1 MTLAG
6 PPEWPAVARMRF
18 WCQEWRAEACVY
30 SLASFL
36 AVQDHCA
43 GLKFRFTGVASFPWA
58 IHDRIPEA
66 WVACGPGGQDWTRG
80 SCAASLSQR
89 LNATERCGR
98 SGSRAGA
105 GVYLSLNW
113 LVRVLRVVTVDSS
126 ELVSPLSATV
136 LEAQIFAP
144 IPAGRGGA
152 GGALLVWIFWSDCM
166 PIRAQPGVS

>member
-1 MTLAG
+1 M
-6 PPEWPAVARMRF
+6 AR
-18 WCQEWRAEACVY
+18 
-30 SLASFL
+30 FL
-36 AVQDHCA
+36 VFQDHCA

-58 IHDRIPEA
+58 IHVRIPEA

-80 SCAASLSQR
+80 SCAASLSLR
-89 LNATERCGR
+89 LKATERCRWRCGR
-98 SGSRAGA
+98 TGSRAGA

-113 LVRVLRVVTVDSS
+113 LVRVLMVVTVDSS

-152 GGALLVWIFWSDCM
+152 GGALLVWIFGPDRM
-166 PIRAQPGVS
+166 PLRARSWLLRIYPMEC